1 MKVISFSRINQLMI
15 PGWKPPSVLNRLA
28 VGQTQAAR
36 YILIFL
42 NRICFKATYR
52 EVEGGDAWTGM
63 FIVKDAGLV
72 LSGVAILL
80 LGPGKRR
87 GVGPP
92 NPSIGKRQ
100 FAPPSR
106 LSGSDHRRLS
116 SPRAHH
122 RITLHHYHGSLSAD
136 GITAIS
142 KPSEPTSIIHIAVAV
157 AVAVATGHCWGNCWP
172 RPLSPTAARYEQGP
186 RDSLSAHQSD
196 RPQPNRQQ
204 LHLTPEAP
212 PHPRQLPTPPQKPS
226 SVQSHL
232 AKCDRTAPLT
242 PCRNNLGSRPSRSR
256 TRTSTGHQAP
266 APASGRGASPGSA
279 LRSLLKQRTGRH
291 GSQHDSHTS
300 TCHPPPSKDEAP
312 NPCRHPDKWR
322 AVLILSLT
330 FHVGKETTQ
339 QRKASPQLCR
349 GKRWH
354 RHCRASTKSH
364 TARDHCSTQW
374 DHPRGHKWRHSAGF
388 DQCGRPSHDTCGRE
402 AA

>member
-106 LSGSDHRRLS
+106 LSGSDHRRRS

-157 AVAVATGHCWGNCWP
+157 AVAVATGHCWGNCRP

-212 PHPRQLPTPPQKPS
+212 PPI
-226 SVQSHL
+226 
-232 AKCDRTAPLT
+232 
-242 PCRNNLGSRPSRSR
+242 LGSCLHPHRS
-256 TRTSTGHQAP
+256 P
-266 APASGRGASPGSA
+266 AVCNPIW
-279 LRSLLKQRTGRH
+279 
-291 GSQHDSHTS
+291 
-300 TCHPPPSKDEAP
+300 P
-312 NPCRHPDKWR
+312 NAIEP
-322 AVLILSLT
+322 
-330 FHVGKETTQ
+330 
-339 QRKASPQLCR
+339 
-349 GKRWH
+349 
-354 RHCRASTKSH
+354 
-364 TARDHCSTQW
+364 
-374 DHPRGHKWRHSAGF
+374 
-388 DQCGRPSHDTCGRE
+388 RPSHRVAITWE
-402 AA
+402 AGQAEAERARAPGTKHQHQHLAAGPHPAAHCAVC